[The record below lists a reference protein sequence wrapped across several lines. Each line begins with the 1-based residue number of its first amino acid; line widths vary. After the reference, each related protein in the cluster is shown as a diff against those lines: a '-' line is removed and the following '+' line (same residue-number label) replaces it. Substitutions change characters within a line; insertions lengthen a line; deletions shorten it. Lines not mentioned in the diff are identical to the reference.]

1 MNDISGRREAL
12 TRYIPIILFMLS
24 STAHAQNQPD
34 VTALIS
40 TSIANA
46 EQNAK
51 AALDYTFK
59 ENYVSNTTTSAQGTG
74 IRGGAISGGAGAT
87 TSVAGSPTSVAVAN
101 NGGGDGEFSIQYDI
115 VFIEGFPYRRVVGMD
130 HKPLKPESVAAE
142 SKRFDAAV
150 AGVHELSTQQ
160 RLRMVNNGNA
170 LMVDPKQLNSQYN
183 CKITGHQKIQKRPA
197 TVVECKLRTD
207 LPESADTASAP
218 ISKDIK
224 LWIDDQQPF
233 FVQTRAVLNHV
244 DKGRKLNTLT
254 VQWSLI
260 DGVWH
265 QTFTEVDWVSTVG
278 PETRGKITDTFSDFK
293 RFRTESTILPGFLP
307 VVPLPPQP

>member
-1 MNDISGRREAL
+1 
-12 TRYIPIILFMLS
+12 MLS
-24 STAHAQNQPD
+24 STALAQNQPD
-34 VTALIS
+34 VTALIN

-51 AALDYTFK
+51 SALDYTFK

-74 IRGGAISGGAGAT
+74 IRGGAISGGGGAT
-87 TSVAGSPTSVAVAN
+87 TSVAGSPTSVATQN

-160 RLRMVNNGNA
+160 RLRLVNNGNA

-207 LPESADTASAP
+207 LPEPADTASAP